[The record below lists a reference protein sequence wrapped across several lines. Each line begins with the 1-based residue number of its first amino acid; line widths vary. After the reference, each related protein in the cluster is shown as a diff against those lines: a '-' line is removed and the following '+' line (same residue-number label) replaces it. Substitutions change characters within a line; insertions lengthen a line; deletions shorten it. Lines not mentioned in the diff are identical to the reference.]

1 MADDPFS
8 ADPFG
13 TDIAMALV
21 KNMPG
26 VIKVVL
32 TIELDCVP
40 LLEVT
45 TRTINLAR
53 NEVIEAVENYKLVPI
68 LKEDP
73 A

>member
-1 MADDPFS
+1 MAGDPFS

-13 TDIAMALV
+13 IDIAMALV

-32 TIELDCVP
+32 TLELDCVP

-45 TRTINLAR
+45 TRTINLDGTT
-53 NEVIEAVENYKLVPI
+53 VMEAVGNYKLVPV

-73 A
+73 S